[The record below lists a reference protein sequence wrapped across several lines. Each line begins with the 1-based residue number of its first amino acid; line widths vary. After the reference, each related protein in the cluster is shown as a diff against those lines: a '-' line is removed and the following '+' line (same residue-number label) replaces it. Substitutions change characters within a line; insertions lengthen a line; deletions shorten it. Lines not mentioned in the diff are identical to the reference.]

1 MNIFFAQIGDII
13 HKKSCSEYTA
23 MVYNQETNKIFKNK
37 YCAYCHNETD
47 SSLKCH
53 YTRSYGMRDNLQILF
68 DVSSLFSEESASE
81 ILAKTKISVGKES
94 GKIEESPIEME
105 EDLSEKIKKYM
116 TIVGMFISIVSIIA
130 LLAIYAMNK
139 TLRNFP
145 GKLLICLSLS
155 ILLSQVTFLVST
167 YITEPTIMQQKNSTG
182 NFSFKRICQ
191 AMCNPCYIFGSLT
204 HFFYLGKYIKRIYNF
219 YRQIN

>member
-1 MNIFFAQIGDII
+1 
-13 HKKSCSEYTA
+13 
-23 MVYNQETNKIFKNK
+23 MVYNPETNKIFKNK

-47 SSLKCH
+47 SSLECH
-53 YTRSYGMRDNLQILF
+53 YTRINGRRDNLQILF
-68 DVSSLFSEESASE
+68 DVSSLFSESASE
-81 ILAKTKISVGKES
+81 ILAKTKVNVGKES
-94 GKIEESPIEME
+94 GKIEVSPIEME

-155 ILLSQVTFLVST
+155 ILFSQVTFLVST
-167 YITEPTIMQQKNSTG
+167 YITEPSIVQQKNSTG
-182 NFSFKRICQ
+182 HFSFRSIFQ
-191 AMCNPCYIFGSLT
+191 AMCDPCYIFGSLT
-204 HFFYLGKYIKRIYNF
+204 HFFYLGKYIERIYNF
-219 YRQIN
+219 DWQIN